1 MEILRDLSIFWA
13 MFHVI
18 FVFIMLFR
26 SRYAKKKTLLLAG
39 SGMGLL
45 MVANGVAMIWFGI
58 DVLGKIFLF
67 TCSVPS
73 FILFYVMSADKRF
86 RFLLTFCLADTSCL
100 WIMAVTNLLDF
111 YLGGGQYVIMFISRL
126 VAYPIME
133 YCGYRFF
140 LKP

>member
-45 MVANGVAMIWFGI
+45 MA
-58 DVLGKIFLF
+58 LH
-67 TCSVPS
+67 
-73 FILFYVMSADKRF
+73 
-86 RFLLTFCLADTSCL
+86 
-100 WIMAVTNLLDF
+100 
-111 YLGGGQYVIMFISRL
+111 
-126 VAYPIME
+126 
-133 YCGYRFF
+133 
-140 LKP
+140 